1 VKKVW
6 GSSSEKE
13 DGEQEKITFSMV
25 RERFY
30 MITEHENRYIT
41 LEMYNTVRTTI
52 DMLGNVWIQSISLLL
67 YW

>member
-1 VKKVW
+1 MYLVKKVW

-52 DMLGNVWIQSISLLL
+52 DMLGNV
-67 YW
+67 

>member
-1 VKKVW
+1 MYLVKKVW
-6 GSSSEKE
+6 GSSSSEKE

-41 LEMYNTVRTTI
+41 LELYNTVRTTI
-52 DMLGNVWIQSISLLL
+52 DMLGNV
-67 YW
+67 